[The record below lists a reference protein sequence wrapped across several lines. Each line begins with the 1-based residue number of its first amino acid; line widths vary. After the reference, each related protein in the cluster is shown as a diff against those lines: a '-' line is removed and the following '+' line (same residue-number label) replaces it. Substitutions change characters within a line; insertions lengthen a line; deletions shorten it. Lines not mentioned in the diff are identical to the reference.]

1 MTLLPFKD
9 LFKLKLENTV
19 GKYGFIINSV
29 CCIAA
34 CILSPLLAGARK
46 SAIIRQPYLEIF
58 SLLASSVSQVAFMN
72 HCTKLVW
79 HCLKLKQKDKTSS
92 SYA

>member
-1 MTLLPFKD
+1 MMLLPFKD
-9 LFKLKLENTV
+9 LFKLLLV
-19 GKYGFIINSV
+19 
-29 CCIAA
+29 AM
-34 CILSPLLAGARK
+34 LSSSTMFVALLASYHRYWLGLGN
-46 SAIIRQPYLEIF
+46 QPYLEIF

-72 HCTKLVW
+72 HYTKLVW